1 MGWSGVSN
9 GRLLKLMAES
19 GFEVLV
25 TCDQNIECQQSA
37 GFPVALVVLIA
48 PDNRVPTILR
58 LAPELLEVLQSI
70 TQGEVRRVP
79 IIAYK
84 G

>member
-1 MGWSGVSN
+1 MGWSN

-25 TCDQNIECQQSA
+25 TCDQNIEYQQNA
-37 GFPVALVVLIA
+37 DLPVALVVLIV

-70 TQGEVRRVP
+70 TPDEIRRVP
-79 IIAYK
+79 VVADK
-84 G
+84 R